1 MILCQRKGW
10 YFVDPRSL
18 NALCKLYEWRD
29 RIGRK
34 LDQSLEAVMSNK
46 LLKRI
51 VVDLPQTADQLLD
64 SNKYH
69 LSVVAYK
76 YHQDIVDL
84 IQQAIH
90 TSQEESIDPV
100 FEASANGNG
109 EAQTEGTPDLN
120 ALCCSTAGCFDDVV
134 DELDLELDGAL
145 TVEEMKSLKVSKLDM
160 ISKNDSKSGSGSNTK
175 SGSGSTSFFVRTES
189 TESADTEMS
198 EINEDHKTQEIA
210 NEIFKEIAEEPI
222 LKLIRR
228 QQNVK
233 GLKGQENGKRS
244 RTRTRTK
251 RKNELK
257 TGSEKLVRN
266 QVPTKKKVQKAFK
279 LMATANSRHKLIAGS
294 KYSNKHAGGNV
305 FKLPRE
311 LEQLMPKKRKKR
323 KGGDED
329 GPTLMATMPSKR
341 RKVEEK
347 PLTEKQRIKKME
359 QWKRG
364 KKMNAVEDMWPF
376 DKDGRSKDRWEG
388 NFGYEGHREVMEEN
402 VGGDEDVAGT
412 TEKKRNGDDGDGEG
426 GKGKM
431 MTEAELLDKAPIPV
445 LDTPFDDHYSPFRSN
460 KQK

>member
-1 MILCQRKGW
+1 MDHFTNLLLDQSNSKRDLLTECYQRSAETALIVYRKRSFDPKGWMILCQRRGW

-64 SNKYH
+64 STKYH
-69 LSVVAYK
+69 LSAVAYK

-109 EAQTEGTPDLN
+109 GEAQTE
-120 ALCCSTAGCFDDVV
+120 
-134 DELDLELDGAL
+134 DGAL

-160 ISKNDSKSGSGSNTK
+160 ISGNDSKSKLGSNTK
-175 SGSGSTSFFVRTES
+175 SASGSTSFFVRTES
-189 TESADTEMS
+189 TESADTEMNG
-198 EINEDHKTQEIA
+198 INEDHKTQEIA

-251 RKNELK
+251 
-257 TGSEKLVRN
+257 
-266 QVPTKKKVQKAFK
+266 QK
-279 LMATANSRHKLIAGS
+279 
-294 KYSNKHAGGNV
+294 YVNKII
-305 FKLPRE
+305 E
-311 LEQLMPKKRKKR
+311 
-323 KGGDED
+323 
-329 GPTLMATMPSKR
+329 
-341 RKVEEK
+341 
-347 PLTEKQRIKKME
+347 
-359 QWKRG
+359 
-364 KKMNAVEDMWPF
+364 
-376 DKDGRSKDRWEG
+376 
-388 NFGYEGHREVMEEN
+388 
-402 VGGDEDVAGT
+402 
-412 TEKKRNGDDGDGEG
+412 
-426 GKGKM
+426 
-431 MTEAELLDKAPIPV
+431 
-445 LDTPFDDHYSPFRSN
+445 
-460 KQK
+460 